1 MKQLKLESQTI
12 LEHRIKPI
20 TPANEY
26 AFKKLY
32 ADMYAIGMIPKE
44 LYLKVQL
51 KNYCKIKSYE
61 VVDNH
66 R

>member
-1 MKQLKLESQTI
+1 MDNIRNYRLRE
-12 LEHRIKPI
+12 I

-44 LYLKVQL
+44 LYLKVQQ
-51 KNYCKIKSYE
+51 KNYCKIKQIE
-61 VVDNH
+61 IEL
-66 R
+66 